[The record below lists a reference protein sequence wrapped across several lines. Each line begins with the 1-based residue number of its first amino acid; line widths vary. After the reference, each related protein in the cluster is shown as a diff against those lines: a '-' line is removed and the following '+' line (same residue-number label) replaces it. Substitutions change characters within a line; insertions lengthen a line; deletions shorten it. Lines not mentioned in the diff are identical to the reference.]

1 MFYVNKNIKFIKKF
15 QLSWYLIL
23 KLRFHVVYWNKHKVT
38 SFQHNTDYTNFVYG
52 GDSLPIDFERSID
65 FVVYIRGS

>member
-1 MFYVNKNIKFIKKF
+1 MSFIEINIK
-15 QLSWYLIL
+15 S
-23 KLRFHVVYWNKHKVT
+23 V
-38 SFQHNTDYTNFVYG
+38 SFQRNTDYTNFVYS